1 MCDLMVMFIYGI
13 TFFILCEVEGVLGR
27 RKKCFVLSF
36 KVCQKF
42 LDDLSEF
49 MVRYGFENRS
59 ELLRRA
65 VREFIESEKG

>member
-1 MCDLMVMFIYGI
+1 MGRVLPF
-13 TFFILCEVEGVLGR
+13 CEVKGVLGR

-42 LDDLSEF
+42 LDELSEF

-65 VREFIESEKG
+65 VKHYIEEIKNSGGKF

>member
-1 MCDLMVMFIYGI
+1 
-13 TFFILCEVEGVLGR
+13 LGR
-27 RKKCFVLSF
+27 RKKCFVVSF
-36 KVCQKF
+36 KVCRKF

-65 VREFIESEKG
+65 VRFYMERMDR